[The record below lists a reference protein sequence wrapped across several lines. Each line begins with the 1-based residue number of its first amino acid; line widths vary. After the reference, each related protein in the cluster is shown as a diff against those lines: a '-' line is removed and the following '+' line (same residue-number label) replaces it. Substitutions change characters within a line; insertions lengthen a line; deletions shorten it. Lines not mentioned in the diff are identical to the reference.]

1 MSELQTA
8 FTAYFSDPFVFA
20 DVLNVHLHR
29 GIRIFLPEYLAC
41 TKPPIFCRREENRFL
56 LFQNDLSMNYEEE
69 GAVRTRYLLDFC
81 LNPEPS
87 MLRFMNPE
95 EAVILPESF
104 MKRTSR
110 SEALSSGTMIR
121 LLFYAGKPLKNSEI
135 RNDFIPGQLG
145 LDCSP
150 FLSMP
155 QGILFPEEAD
165 DCWFEPCFSDYRFV
179 GKILKYRNQKETAES
194 LVMTFMNTDPK
205 DASIRF
211 LHMVFEALHSDLS
224 EELKAKTSLSRIPV
238 PAAGQ
243 TLPRTHLTF

>member
-81 LNPEPS
+81 LNSEPS
-87 MLRFMNPE
+87 MLRCMNPE

-121 LLFYAGKPLKNSEI
+121 LLFYVGKPLKNIEM
-135 RNDFIPGQLG
+135 RNDFIPGQMG
-145 LDCSP
+145 SEGMTP
-150 FLSMP
+150 
-155 QGILFPEEAD
+155 GILFPEEAE
-165 DCWFEPCFSDYRFV
+165 DCWFDSCTGDYRFV
-179 GKILKYRNQKETAES
+179 GRILKYRNEKKIAES
-194 LVMTFMNTDPK
+194 LVKSFLRTDPK
-205 DASIRF
+205 DVSVWF
-211 LHMVFEALHSDLS
+211 LETIFEALHSDLS